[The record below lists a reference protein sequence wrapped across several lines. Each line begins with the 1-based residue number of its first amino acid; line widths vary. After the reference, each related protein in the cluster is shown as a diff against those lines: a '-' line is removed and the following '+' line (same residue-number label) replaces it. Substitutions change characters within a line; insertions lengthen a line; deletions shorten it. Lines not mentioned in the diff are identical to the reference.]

1 MTAVPRKT
9 PAIRKVAS
17 ELPTAAKASAP
28 DNQYA
33 IPLGRMTHPAESPTR
48 LSGACDAVI
57 AAIVITPGG

>member
-17 ELPTAAKASAP
+17 ELPAAAKASAP

-33 IPLGRMTHPAESPTR
+33 VPTPPDNPPDGIAYPALQGR
-48 LSGACDAVI
+48 
-57 AAIVITPGG
+57 

>member
-17 ELPTAAKASAP
+17 ELPAAAEASAP

-33 IPLGRMTHPAESPTR
+33 IPPA
-48 LSGACDAVI
+48 G
-57 AAIVITPGG
+57 

>member
-17 ELPTAAKASAP
+17 ELAAAAKPSAP

-33 IPLGRMTHPAESPTR
+33 IPPRSDNPPDG
-48 LSGACDAVI
+48 
-57 AAIVITPGG
+57 IT

>member
-17 ELPTAAKASAP
+17 ELPAAATASAP

-33 IPLGRMTHPAESPTR
+33 IPPRRITSPAESPAR
-48 LSGACDAVI
+48 LSEACDAVI
-57 AAIVITPGG
+57 AATAITSGG

>member
-9 PAIRKVAS
+9 PAIRKEAS
-17 ELPTAAKASAP
+17 ELPAAAKDSAP

-33 IPLGRMTHPAESPTR
+33 IPPRRITRPAESPAR

-57 AAIVITPGG
+57 AAIAVTSGG